1 MTLRRLSCSP
11 AAPPLEDDN
20 LLAEILL
27 RLPPLP
33 SSLPRASAV
42 SRRWRSLASDPRFS
56 LRFRAHHHRRNP
68 PHLGC
73 FVNDFRNVLFQPA
86 LEAPNRIPPC
96 RFALP
101 IDQDDYFALLGC
113 RHGLVLILH
122 WSRNQL
128 LVWEPVTGDQ
138 YRLDIPPGSGDT
150 VSAAVLRPAGDGR
163 YFQVVLLGTNDMH
176 LACASVYSS
185 ETGSWG
191 DLTTTPLPPRD
202 SIDEATCV
210 YPDMPAVMVGDSLY
224 WVVIGRP
231 FGILEFDLG
240 VGRPCI
246 IPMPEDIN
254 AEEIHDMWLIRAEG
268 GGLGVLLVSGFSLQ
282 LWKRQTNCDGVA
294 SWVLGRTTALDKLL
308 PIDSDDE
315 QIPFI
320 LGYAEDNNAVF
331 VWTSIGV
338 FMVWLESLRFQK
350 FFESE
355 YWFRYYPFEGVY
367 TADKG
372 MDGQHNGA
380 ELLQNT

>member
-1 MTLRRLSCSP
+1 MTLRRLPSSP

-56 LRFRAHHHRRNP
+56 HRYRAHHRRNP
-68 PHLGC
+68 THLGC
-73 FVNDFRNVLFQPA
+73 FVNDFRNILFQPA

-101 IDQDDYFALLGC
+101 IDQDDHFRLLGC

-122 WSRNQL
+122 SSRNQL

-163 YFQVVLLGTNDMH
+163 YFQV
-176 LACASVYSS
+176 AASVYSS
-185 ETGSWG
+185 ETGLWG
-191 DLTTTPLPPRD
+191 NLTTAP
-202 SIDEATCV
+202 CV
-210 YPDMPAVMVGDSLY
+210 YPGMPAVMVGDSLY
-224 WVVIGRP
+224 SVAIGRP

-246 IPMPEDIN
+246 IPMPEDNN
-254 AEEIHDMWLIRAEG
+254 AEEIRDKWLIRAEG
-268 GGLGVLLVSGFSLQ
+268 GGLGFLLLSGFSLQ
-282 LWKRQTNCDGVA
+282 LWKRQPNCDGVA
-294 SWVLGRTTALDKLL
+294 SWVLGRTIALDKLL
-308 PIDSDDE
+308 PINSDDE
-315 QIPFI
+315 QIPVI
-320 LGYAEDNNAVF
+320 LGYAEDNNVVF

-338 FMVWLESLRFQK
+338 FMVRLESLQFQN

-355 YWFRYYPFEGVY
+355 YWYGYYPFEGVY

>member
-56 LRFRAHHHRRNP
+56 RRFRAHHRRNS

-86 LEAPNRIPPC
+86 LQAPNRIPPC

-101 IDQDDYFALLGC
+101 IDQDDHFRPLGC

-122 WSRNQL
+122 LSRNQL

-163 YFQVVLLGTNDMH
+163 YFQVVLIGTNGMH
-176 LACASVYSS
+176 LGCASVYSS
-185 ETGSWG
+185 ETGLWG
-191 DLTTTPLPPRD
+191 NLTTAP
-202 SIDEATCV
+202 CV
-210 YPDMPAVMVGDSLY
+210 YPGMPAVMVGDSLY
-224 WVVIGRP
+224 WVVVGRP

-240 VGRPCI
+240 VGGPCI
-246 IPMPEDIN
+246 IPMPEDSN
-254 AEEIHDMWLIRAEG
+254 AVEICDMWLIRAEG
-268 GGLGVLLVSGFSLQ
+268 GGLGFLVLSGFSLQ

-294 SWVLGRTTALDKLL
+294 SWVLGRTIALDKLL
-308 PIDSDDE
+308 PINSDDE
-315 QIPFI
+315 HIPLI

-331 VWTSIGV
+331 VWTSSGV
-338 FMVWLESLRFQK
+338 FMVRLESLQFQK

-355 YWFRYYPFEGVY
+355 YWYKYYPFEGVY
-367 TADKG
+367 TAG
-372 MDGQHNGA
+372 
-380 ELLQNT
+380 TSSVRI

>member
-1 MTLRRLSCSP
+1 MTLRRLPCSP

-56 LRFRAHHHRRNP
+56 RRFRAHHRRSP

-73 FVNDFRNVLFQPA
+73 FVNDFRNFLFQPA

-101 IDQDDYFALLGC
+101 IDQDDHFRLLGC

-122 WSRNQL
+122 SSRNQL

-138 YRLDIPPGSGDT
+138 YRLDIPPGSGD
-150 VSAAVLRPAGDGR
+150 VFSAAVLRAAGDGR

-176 LACASVYSS
+176 QACASVYSS

-191 DLTTTPLPPRD
+191 NLPPRD
-202 SIDEATCV
+202 SIGDATGV
-210 YPDMPAVMVGDSLY
+210 YPGMPAVMVGDSLY
-224 WVVIGRP
+224 WVVVVGNSL
-231 FGILEFDLG
+231 GILEFDLG
-240 VGRPCI
+240 GRRPSMM
-246 IPMPEDIN
+246 PMPTGPEFCD
-254 AEEIHDMWLIRAEG
+254 AWLIRAEG
-268 GGLGVLLVSGFSLQ
+268 GGLGFLVLSGFSLQ
-282 LWKRQTNCDGVA
+282 LWKRQTDCDGVA

-308 PIDSDDE
+308 PINSDDE
-315 QIPFI
+315 QIPVI

-338 FMVWLESLRFQK
+338 FTVRLESLQFQK

-355 YWFRYYPFEGVY
+355 YWYKYYPFEGVY